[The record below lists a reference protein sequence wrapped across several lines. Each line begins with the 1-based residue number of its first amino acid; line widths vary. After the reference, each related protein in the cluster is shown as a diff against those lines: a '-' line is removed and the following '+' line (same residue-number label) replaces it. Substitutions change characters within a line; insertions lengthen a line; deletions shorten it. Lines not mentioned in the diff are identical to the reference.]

1 MFESVFCGFLT
12 VHSKII
18 CNFNLNFSGFL
29 LRILSGSNKE
39 ELFKSLTHIM
49 LDEVHERELITDFLL
64 IVIRDAIKM
73 YPHLKVIIMSA
84 TLDSEKFSKYFDDCP
99 VVNVPGCS
107 MLTSSIS
114 TTFLST
120 PAMKLMK

>member
-1 MFESVFCGFLT
+1 
-12 VHSKII
+12 
-18 CNFNLNFSGFL
+18 
-29 LRILSGSNKE
+29 
-39 ELFKSLTHIM
+39 M

-99 VVNVPGCS
+99 VVNVPGR
-107 MLTSSIS
+107 MFNVDIIHLDDILIDTGYETDEMTSYMNTNEPPDGELYEFYLFVFIIKNLVNIS
-114 TTFLST
+114 FSHI
-120 PAMKLMK
+120 